1 MRRNGLGALALL
13 PVLALAIPASARA
26 GDDEVVV
33 VEDDDD
39 DHVVVI
45 EDDGEDEVI
54 EITEYRRHHHGRHWG
69 GIHFGTVLTPY
80 KIDPGVRP
88 TRRVTSNQAR
98 ACLDPLGE
106 RYCGNVRGFDMRF
119 NFFHAGG
126 STDYPRWQGYFRTGY
141 TTGRIDFEPS
151 DLAAGYAQGEARS
164 LSYLTVPL
172 FLGGNV
178 YLFKR
183 SPVRPYGGLGFGF
196 DVLKVQYAR
205 EQERPRVDA
214 SARIGFELHAGVEA
228 RITNWVALNAEVMQL
243 WSARRRI
250 SGVPDFSN
258 EGLTFMVGV
267 SVNFPTWGGH
277 SHVEKVRR
285 VKRVK
290 RVEKPVRIEVRDV
303 PEEEERN
310 PMQKAAEPAP
320 VAAPPEPT
328 PAPAAAPTPAAAPPP
343 AAAPQPAG
351 ATPPAAP
358 PPAAAPT
365 G

>member
-1 MRRNGLGALALL
+1 MRRNRVGALVLL
-13 PVLALAIPASARA
+13 PLLALAIPATARA
-26 GDDEVVV
+26 
-33 VEDDDD
+33 DDDD
-39 DHVVVI
+39 DDEEHVVIVEE
-45 EDDGEDEVI
+45 EDDDGEVI
-54 EITEYRRHHHGRHWG
+54 EITEYHRHHHWRHWG
-69 GIHFGTVLTPY
+69 GIHFGTVLTPFRVE
-80 KIDPGVRP
+80 PGVRP

-119 NFFHAGG
+119 NFFRAGG

-172 FLGGNV
+172 FVGGNA

-183 SPVRPYGGLGFGF
+183 LPVRPYAGLGFGF

-214 SARIGFELHAGVEA
+214 SARIGFELHAGIEA

-243 WSARRRI
+243 WSARRKLP
-250 SGVPDFSN
+250 GVPDFSN
-258 EGLTFMVGV
+258 EGLTFMLGV
-267 SVNFPTWGGH
+267 SVNFPTWGEH
-277 SHVEKVRR
+277 THVEKV
-285 VKRVK
+285 KRVK
-290 RVEKPVRIEVRDV
+290 KVKKPVRVEVRDV
-303 PEEEERN
+303 PEEERN
-310 PMQKAAEPAP
+310 PMRKAVEPAP
-320 VAAPPEPT
+320 T
-328 PAPAAAPTPAAAPPP
+328 PVEAAPPP
-343 AAAPQPAG
+343 AEPAPAPVE
-351 ATPPAAP
+351 PAP
-358 PPAAAPT
+358 PPAEAAPSPAEAAPPAPDPFPA